1 MERLDY
7 ILEKYLN
14 DSCNEQEF
22 HELWQILSEKPELI
36 DQDLQ
41 NRLHHKF
48 EQTTPL
54 PNNSLI
60 EGIVKR
66 NRICLEKVVPPPRQ
80 KSKIYLLYNFKLM
93 SAAAACLIFFFVY
106 YLSVYKRQ
114 HEGTLHETS
123 PILQYTPAT
132 QQATLTLN
140 DGRFIQ
146 LDSGTTPEI
155 SLQGDAL
162 LINGK
167 ESLQGSILNKQVT
180 ISTPRGA
187 YFIVTLPD
195 GSKVHLH
202 AASKISFSSAFQ
214 SARTVQLWGEA
225 YFDVTHDPSR
235 KFTVKTDKQSVEVL
249 GTRFNIGAYSNEP
262 TQTTLVEGSVKILTA
277 NHKSIILKPG
287 EQAINRNE
295 NLMVKNVD
303 SEDYTSW
310 TQGELRFVKEPITIL
325 LEKISRWYNID
336 VEIDENVPTS
346 VTFSG
351 QLFKETPLKDFLY
364 SLQESSKISFELK
377 DNKLTVKTK
386 S

>member
-14 DSCNEQEF
+14 GSCNEQEF
-22 HELWQILSEKPELI
+22 HELWQILSENPDLI
-36 DQDLQ
+36 NQDLH
-41 NRLHHKF
+41 NRLQNTF
-48 EQTTPL
+48 VQTTPL
-54 PNNSLI
+54 TNNALI

-66 NRICLEKVVPPPRQ
+66 NRICLEKVVPIPRQ
-80 KSKIYLLYNFKLM
+80 KSKTYLLYNFKLVG
-93 SAAAACLIFFFVY
+93 AAAICLIFSFIY
-106 YLSVYKRQ
+106 YLSVHKVQ
-114 HEGTLHETS
+114 HEESLNETGS
-123 PILQYTPAT
+123 ILQYIPAT

-140 DGRFIQ
+140 DGRFIR
-146 LDSGTTPEI
+146 LDSGTTSQI

-162 LINGK
+162 LING
-167 ESLQGSILNKQVT
+167 EETLQGSVLNKEVT

-202 AASKISFSSAFQ
+202 AASKISFSSSFQ
-214 SARTVQLWGEA
+214 SARAVQLWGEA

-235 KFTVKTDKQSVEVL
+235 KFTVKTEKQSVEVL

-262 TQTTLVEGSVKILTA
+262 TQTTLVEGSVKVLTP

-287 EQAINRNE
+287 EQAVNRNE
-295 NLMVKNVD
+295 NLTIRNVD

-310 TQGELRFVKEPITIL
+310 TQGELRFVKEPINIL

-336 VEIDENVPTS
+336 VQIDENVPTS

-377 DNKLTVKTK
+377 ENKLIVKTK
-386 S
+386 T